1 MRGIVDYFIKNEI
14 AGNIL
19 MILLFIVGMF
29 GLSQMKT
36 TFFPEVESRII
47 SIRAIYPGS
56 SPEEVEEGIVSKI
69 EENLKGLTGLER
81 VTSVSSENSASVTV
95 EVLKGYDTDVILQD
109 VKNAVDQISSF
120 PVDMEPVTIYKQ
132 ENLGR
137 VLSFAVYGDVPLKTL
152 KKVGRNIEDE
162 LLAKDGLSKITLE
175 GFPEEEIEIA
185 FREADLRKY
194 NITFNEAALRVRNT
208 NLELTGGTIK
218 TDKEELLIRADNK
231 EYTAKELMDVVVK
244 SNPSGGVIRL
254 YQIADIRDRW
264 EDNPQR
270 TFIEGEPA
278 VVVTVQNTLEED
290 MLTIANTVKDYI
302 EEFNQKNEEVQALV
316 LTDASITLN
325 QRIELLTNN
334 GIIGFF
340 IVLILL
346 AMFLHYR
353 LAFWVALAIPISFA
367 GMFLCASILGV
378 TLNVISLFGMIVVIG
393 ILVDDGI
400 VIAENIYQKYEQG
413 AKPFEA
419 ALKGTMEVLPAVFS
433 AIITTVIAFS
443 AFFFIDGR
451 LGDFFREMAIVV
463 IFSLVFSLIEGA
475 LILPAHIAHSK
486 ALRKEGRSSKIQR
499 GLDKLMDFLRDTL
512 YQPVLRWAVK
522 YNWPTL
528 AICVAGL
535 FMTVGALQGGLI
547 KGTFFPVIPRDNY
560 TVDLKLP
567 AGTREGLTI
576 DILNRI
582 EAASIAVNEELSE
595 EFFNGELEPIVKMQK
610 NVGPTTYQG
619 QISVFLLDGESR
631 GDITARTIIAKVREK
646 LGPVPEAET
655 LTFSSGSPFGKP
667 LSLSLLGKDGDQLD
681 LAIQAVK
688 DNLSK
693 ITDLKDI
700 VDNNQEGL
708 KEVSLE
714 LTPKAYNLGFTLRDI
729 VTQVRQGFFGTEAQR
744 IQRGEDEVRVWL
756 RYDLT
761 DRADISDLADMRI
774 RASDGS
780 SIPLGELATFSTERG
795 VININHI
802 EGEREVRIEADV
814 ANDQVSISDVTAD
827 VKEVILPEVL
837 KEFPD
842 VRASFEGQEREQGK
856 TQRSLGIVMPL
867 IFLMMFFVIVLTFK
881 SVSQALIVFALL
893 PFGFIGVGLGH
904 YLQGLPI
911 SLFSILGVIA
921 LIGIFVNDALVF
933 ITTFND
939 KIREGYEFKEAVIE
953 TGRSRFRPILLT
965 SITTIAG
972 LAPLILEKSFQAQ
985 FLIPMAISVAYGLL
999 VGTFILLVLIPALLM
1014 ISNRIK
1020 RTAMSFYQGEAVAA
1034 LDVEP
1039 ANENRK
1045 SYFLLYL
1052 IAAVVMVI
1060 AFVILV
1066 RVLITLWD
1074 YFL

>member
-1 MRGIVDYFIKNEI
+1 
-14 AGNIL
+14 
-19 MILLFIVGMF
+19 
-29 GLSQMKT
+29 
-36 TFFPEVESRII
+36 
-47 SIRAIYPGS
+47 
-56 SPEEVEEGIVSKI
+56 
-69 EENLKGLTGLER
+69 
-81 VTSVSSENSASVTV
+81 
-95 EVLKGYDTDVILQD
+95 
-109 VKNAVDQISSF
+109 
-120 PVDMEPVTIYKQ
+120 
-132 ENLGR
+132 
-137 VLSFAVYGDVPLKTL
+137 
-152 KKVGRNIEDE
+152 
-162 LLAKDGLSKITLE
+162 
-175 GFPEEEIEIA
+175 
-185 FREADLRKY
+185 
-194 NITFNEAALRVRNT
+194 
-208 NLELTGGTIK
+208 
-218 TDKEELLIRADNK
+218 
-231 EYTAKELMDVVVK
+231 
-244 SNPSGGVIRL
+244 
-254 YQIADIRDRW
+254 
-264 EDNPQR
+264 
-270 TFIEGEPA
+270 

-700 VDNNQEGL
+700 VDNKQEGL
-708 KEVSLE
+708 
-714 LTPKAYNLGFTLRDI
+714 
-729 VTQVRQGFFGTEAQR
+729 
-744 IQRGEDEVRVWL
+744 
-756 RYDLT
+756 
-761 DRADISDLADMRI
+761 
-774 RASDGS
+774 
-780 SIPLGELATFSTERG
+780 
-795 VININHI
+795 
-802 EGEREVRIEADV
+802 
-814 ANDQVSISDVTAD
+814 
-827 VKEVILPEVL
+827 
-837 KEFPD
+837 
-842 VRASFEGQEREQGK
+842 
-856 TQRSLGIVMPL
+856 
-867 IFLMMFFVIVLTFK
+867 
-881 SVSQALIVFALL
+881 
-893 PFGFIGVGLGH
+893 
-904 YLQGLPI
+904 
-911 SLFSILGVIA
+911 
-921 LIGIFVNDALVF
+921 
-933 ITTFND
+933 
-939 KIREGYEFKEAVIE
+939 
-953 TGRSRFRPILLT
+953 
-965 SITTIAG
+965 
-972 LAPLILEKSFQAQ
+972 
-985 FLIPMAISVAYGLL
+985 
-999 VGTFILLVLIPALLM
+999 
-1014 ISNRIK
+1014 
-1020 RTAMSFYQGEAVAA
+1020 
-1034 LDVEP
+1034 
-1039 ANENRK
+1039 
-1045 SYFLLYL
+1045 
-1052 IAAVVMVI
+1052 
-1060 AFVILV
+1060 
-1066 RVLITLWD
+1066 
-1074 YFL
+1074 